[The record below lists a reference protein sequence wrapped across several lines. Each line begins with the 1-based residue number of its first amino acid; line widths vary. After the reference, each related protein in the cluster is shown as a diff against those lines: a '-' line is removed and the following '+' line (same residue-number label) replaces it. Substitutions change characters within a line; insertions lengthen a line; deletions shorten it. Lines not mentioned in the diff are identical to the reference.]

1 MTDKHTINDVSR
13 ISGVPKDLL
22 RMWERRY
29 GYPKPARDV
38 NGARIYSSEQLN
50 KLVLIRQL
58 MGQGKRPGKLM
69 MLDLPDLTSLVKEE
83 PKVELNIDQL
93 FDLLKAR
100 DAENLREWFQN
111 QVQAHGL
118 RSFIHKV
125 MAPATRAVG
134 EAWSR
139 GDLAI
144 HEEHLYTELMKN
156 LVRQSLTEHD
166 QEGGVGPRIMLT
178 TVPGERHSLGLL
190 MVETLLRLGGAEVIA
205 FGVEMPF
212 RDIKDAAVS
221 HKVDVIGL
229 SFSASFKS
237 DDAIVMLTG
246 LRQMIDPGIR
256 IWVGGAAFDGGA
268 SMPEGVELLDGLH
281 GVEKILVKSNRAM
294 SGNS

>member
-1 MTDKHTINDVSR
+1 
-13 ISGVPKDLL
+13 
-22 RMWERRY
+22 MWERRY

-69 MLDLPDLTSLVKEE
+69 MLDLPDLKSLVKEE

-156 LVRQSLTEHD
+156 LVRQSLIEHH
-166 QEGGVGPRIMLT
+166 QEGSVGPRIMLT

-281 GVEKILVKSNRAM
+281 GVEQILVKSNRAM